1 MSFDELSRS
10 SFFGACHQ
18 RGSNTHLSGPFHL
31 APAAVW
37 PEQAS
42 QNWNVFRKARKV
54 CSEMLETRLRRHLRP
69 LPKRNFFS
77 KAPTTFHGICSV
89 LEIRQ
94 PKSDFKIGYP
104 RVAGDICMHFVL
116 LFTVYFRRVY
126 KIFSGVLYLVDF
138 FG

>member
-1 MSFDELSRS
+1 MSLWQAAKCPGQDVKN
-10 SFFGACHQ
+10 GAMA
-18 RGSNTHLSGPFHL
+18 SL
-31 APAAVW
+31 ATPA
-37 PEQAS
+37 
-42 QNWNVFRKARKV
+42 
-54 CSEMLETRLRRHLRP
+54 ETQL
-69 LPKRNFFS
+69 FS

-126 KIFSGVLYLVDF
+126 KIFSGVLYLSDF

>member
-1 MSFDELSRS
+1 MLSFLRKLEAICKNKATAS
-10 SFFGACHQ
+10 
-18 RGSNTHLSGPFHL
+18 L
-31 APAAVW
+31 ATPA
-37 PEQAS
+37 
-42 QNWNVFRKARKV
+42 
-54 CSEMLETRLRRHLRP
+54 ETQ
-69 LPKRNFFS
+69 FFS

-104 RVAGDICMHFVL
+104 RVAGDICMHFVV

-126 KIFSGVLYLVDF
+126 KIFSGVLYLSDF

>member
-1 MSFDELSRS
+1 MVPLIV
-10 SFFGACHQ
+10 GLGLNAY
-18 RGSNTHLSGPFHL
+18 
-31 APAAVW
+31 
-37 PEQAS
+37 
-42 QNWNVFRKARKV
+42 
-54 CSEMLETRLRRHLRP
+54 TRLRRHLRP

-77 KAPTTFHGICSV
+77 QAPTTFHGICSV

-104 RVAGDICMHFVL
+104 RVAGDMCMHFVL

>member
-1 MSFDELSRS
+1 MYIYIY
-10 SFFGACHQ
+10 
-18 RGSNTHLSGPFHL
+18 THAYKQGYGVTCDP
-31 APAAVW
+31 
-37 PEQAS
+37 
-42 QNWNVFRKARKV
+42 
-54 CSEMLETRLRRHLRP
+54 C
-69 LPKRNFFS
+69 RNATFFS

>member
-1 MSFDELSRS
+1 MRLALVLPLQT
-10 SFFGACHQ
+10 GQVLCHMVY
-18 RGSNTHLSGPFHL
+18 LLWL
-31 APAAVW
+31 ANNKATASLATPA
-37 PEQAS
+37 
-42 QNWNVFRKARKV
+42 
-54 CSEMLETRLRRHLRP
+54 ETQ
-69 LPKRNFFS
+69 FFS